1 LKTTPSSP
9 ALNDS
14 KPKLGQMDT
23 QDLDSSWDEVEEEEE
38 EEEDEIM
45 EYSLERGKRA
55 EDEDGGGEVK

>member
-1 LKTTPSSP
+1 
-9 ALNDS
+9 
-14 KPKLGQMDT
+14 MDT

-45 EYSLERGKRA
+45 EYSLERGKRV